1 VADSF
6 NPDIRRAQ
14 SADAPLLARLRYE
27 FRASVM
33 AVEETEAA
41 FLDRCIPWMT
51 ARLNGDSTWR
61 ARVAELDG
69 LACGA
74 VWLQLIEKLPNPASE
89 AERHGY
95 ISSLY
100 VREAFRGYGLGSAL
114 LTTMVLEC
122 DAQDVDVV
130 MLWPTPDSR
139 RLYERHGFTVRDD
152 VLCRRRT

>member
-14 SADAPLLARLRYE
+14 PPDAPLLAQLRFE
-27 FRASVM
+27 FRTSMM
-33 AVEETEAA
+33 AVQETEAA
-41 FLDRCIPWMT
+41 FLERSIPWMS
-51 ARLNGDSTWR
+51 ARLHSDSVWR
-61 ARVAELDG
+61 ARIAELDG
-69 LACGA
+69 AACGA
-74 VWLQLIEKLPNPASE
+74 VWLQLIEKLPNPGIE
-89 AERHGY
+89 PERHGY

-100 VREAFRGYGLGSAL
+100 VRPAFRGQGLGSAL
-114 LTTMVLEC
+114 LTTVLLEC
-122 DAQDVDVV
+122 DGQDVDVA

>member
-1 VADSF
+1 MSCQRRDGFTSRRLRHGKYDAAVADSF

-51 ARLNGDSTWR
+51 ARLNGD
-61 ARVAELDG
+61 
-69 LACGA
+69 
-74 VWLQLIEKLPNPASE
+74 
-89 AERHGY
+89 
-95 ISSLY
+95 
-100 VREAFRGYGLGSAL
+100 
-114 LTTMVLEC
+114 C